1 MTFQLR
7 FEATKILKA
16 NVNEKSQN
24 FTSRLFFYEIDLKA
38 CENTK
43 SHLII
48 NVAPLTASVKSL
60 KKDYQRCNS
69 SGT

>member
-48 NVAPLTASVKSL
+48 NVAILQVHKITFGVEGDTGKG
-60 KKDYQRCNS
+60 C
-69 SGT
+69 